1 MHLQKIWSP
10 TMGDLFPFP
19 TLERA
24 PIETRA
30 KSYMDRFN
38 SEIGNVEKKLF
49 RQ

>member
-1 MHLQKIWSP
+1 MIY
-10 TMGDLFPFP
+10 LFLYEGQLYRP
-19 TLERA
+19 LMEG

-38 SEIGNVEKKLF
+38 SEIGNGDKKQF